1 MNCKIVGYEYK
12 TLEVT
17 LSPGESFY
25 AERGSIVYVDA
36 QIQRNV
42 EMNNSSSN
50 RGVGGLLAGAVKS
63 ALSGE
68 SILIIRLS
76 NPTSHDLKMVLSG
89 SLCSLVPIK
98 IQGESIVCRRG
109 HYVASTAKV
118 DVGLRLSAQG
128 FLGGMGALF
137 QKVEGHATVFLDSLG
152 TPIEKQLEPNETI
165 EVDENHLVAMH
176 GISPIQV
183 QAGWS
188 IGNVLR
194 GEGVSMMKISG
205 PGKVYLSPLSMFV
218 STK

>member
-50 RGVGGLLAGAVKS
+50 RGVGGMLAGAVKS

-76 NPTSHDLKMVLSG
+76 NPTNHDLKMVLSG

-128 FLGGMGALF
+128 
-137 QKVEGHATVFLDSLG
+137 SLG

>member
-1 MNCKIVGYEYK
+1 
-12 TLEVT
+12 
-17 LSPGESFY
+17 
-25 AERGSIVYVDA
+25 
-36 QIQRNV
+36 
-42 EMNNSSSN
+42 
-50 RGVGGLLAGAVKS
+50 
-63 ALSGE
+63 
-68 SILIIRLS
+68 
-76 NPTSHDLKMVLSG
+76 MVLSG

>member
-36 QIQRNV
+36 DMLRKV
-42 EMNNSSSN
+42 EMNNVSSSI
-50 RGVGGLLAGAVKS
+50 GVGSILAGALKS
-63 ALSGE
+63 TLSGE
-68 SILIIRLS
+68 SILIIKLS
-76 NPTSHDLKMVLSG
+76 NPTNRDLKMVLSG

-118 DVGLRLSAQG
+118 DVGLRFSAQG

-137 QKVEGHATVFLDSLG
+137 QKVEGHATVFLDSKG
-152 TPIEKQLEPNETI
+152 TPIEKILEPNETI
-165 EVDENHLVAMH
+165 EVDENHIVALH
-176 GISPIQV
+176 GINPARV

-188 IGNVLR
+188 LSNVLR
-194 GEGVSMMKISG
+194 GEGVSMMKITG
-205 PGKVYLSPLSMFV
+205 PGKIILSPLSMLV

>member
-36 QIQRNV
+36 QIQRKV

-76 NPTSHDLKMVLSG
+76 NPTNHDLKMG
-89 SLCSLVPIK
+89 
-98 IQGESIVCRRG
+98 
-109 HYVASTAKV
+109 VAV
-118 DVGLRLSAQG
+118 
-128 FLGGMGALF
+128 
-137 QKVEGHATVFLDSLG
+137 
-152 TPIEKQLEPNETI
+152 N
-165 EVDENHLVAMH
+165 
-176 GISPIQV
+176 
-183 QAGWS
+183 
-188 IGNVLR
+188 
-194 GEGVSMMKISG
+194 
-205 PGKVYLSPLSMFV
+205 
-218 STK
+218 